1 MSTKRP
7 TQKRLKKPP
16 ACDSCKARRVLC
28 HPQPN
33 NAPCP
38 RCLEKKILCTTTPVV
53 RGRPRNDVNV
63 HDPLNTSTSL
73 VVPSQELPLIVAAPL
88 KYGSALASNGSDLN
102 CPRLD
107 PEFVAHCFGCFE
119 FIPQIGHPL
128 VKRTRIADSVRAA
141 SFDLQRLLPQSRVL
155 ALCIV
160 AFTSLS
166 SFHESVLGPGPRPQS
181 MEDLDFFLS
190 SPDIRECGVRRGP
203 ACRALRAKAIKD
215 ACEAGIMFEA
225 TEENALSCYFLDCLD
240 QNDTCGQ
247 TRPWGGAYMSYVRV
261 FGPRWREGK
270 YNSADEA
277 RWMGLLMAESL
288 FASAWRIP
296 MLTTLHD
303 QLLLAGS
310 ESSLE
315 SLLESVESKKQ
326 PSLHVLWFSMK
337 PYCFQATCL
346 ARQLYLEINGDHA
359 RLNPLSE
366 VAVIKFLSSLTVLHS
381 IVSSLLARVDSA
393 IGPPP
398 HTRTPIRYN
407 EQCVDFT
414 ARSCGYGIIVGF
426 VSLVLPLYR
435 ELELRCNE
443 EGDPRK
449 RERMRLLRMQAREMV
464 VTGLHEFTRVLQ
476 YSPLLHYTP
485 VNWRFLYPCAE
496 FCIEAAADNKDD
508 LEIIV
513 KELKIMGYS
522 LDVFSSPQVTQLI
535 ERLEAYLRKPT
546 SAFQED
552 FLNSAELADLFLPLE
567 QPWMG
572 SPKETF
578 FDGMQGGS
586 GSGFHFN
593 EFTNE

>member
-53 RGRPRNDVNV
+53 RGRPRNAAQV

-73 VVPSQELPLIVAAPL
+73 VVPSQELALVVAAPL
-88 KYGSALASNGSDLN
+88 KYGSSLASNGSDLN
-102 CPRLD
+102 CPPLD
-107 PEFVAHCFGCFE
+107 PEFVAHCFECFE

-128 VKRTRIADSVRAA
+128 IKRTGITNIIRAA
-141 SFDLQRLLPQSRVL
+141 SFDLQHLLPQSRVL

-225 TEENALSCYFLDCLD
+225 TEENALSCYFLDYLD

-277 RWMGLLMAESL
+277 RWMGYLMAEAL
-288 FASAWRIP
+288 FATAWRIP
-296 MLTTLHD
+296 MLSTLHD

-315 SLLESVESKKQ
+315 SLLDFIESKKQ
-326 PSLHVLWFSMK
+326 SGLQVLWLSTK
-337 PYCFQATCL
+337 PYFFQTTCL
-346 ARQLYLEINGDHA
+346 ARQLYLEINGDYA

-366 VAVIKFLSSLTVLHS
+366 AAVIKFLSSLTLLHS
-381 IVSSLLARVDSA
+381 IVSSLLTRVDNA

-398 HTRTPIRYN
+398 HTRTSIRYS
-407 EQCVDFT
+407 EQSVDFA
-414 ARSCGYGIIVGF
+414 ARKCGYAIIIGF
-426 VSLVLPLYR
+426 VSLVLPLHR
-435 ELELRCNE
+435 ELELRCD
-443 EGDPRK
+443 EGDPRT
-449 RERMRLLRMQAREMV
+449 RERMRLFCMQAREMA
-464 VTGLHEFTRVLQ
+464 VTGLHELTCVLR
-476 YSPLLHYTP
+476 YIPSLLHAP
-485 VNWRFLYPCAE
+485 VNWRILYPCAE
-496 FCIEAAADNKDD
+496 FCVEAAADNKDD
-508 LEIIV
+508 LEMIV

-535 ERLEAYLRKPT
+535 ERLEAYLKKPN
-546 SAFQED
+546 SAFGED

-567 QPWMG
+567 LPWMG
-572 SPKETF
+572 SPKRTF
-578 FDGMQGGS
+578 FDGMQDGS
-586 GSGFHFN
+586 GSDFHFN
-593 EFTNE
+593 EFTSE

>member
-7 TQKRLKKPP
+7 TQKRPKKPP

-28 HPQPN
+28 LPQPN

-53 RGRPRNDVNV
+53 RGRPRNAVQV

-73 VVPSQELPLIVAAPL
+73 VVPSQGLPLVVAAPS
-88 KYGSALASNGSDLN
+88 KHVSALASNGSDLN

-107 PEFVAHCFGCFE
+107 PEFVAHCFEC
-119 FIPQIGHPL
+119 
-128 VKRTRIADSVRAA
+128 
-141 SFDLQRLLPQSRVL
+141 SRVL

-190 SPDIRECGVRRGP
+190 SPDIHECGVRRGP

-225 TEENALSCYFLDCLD
+225 TEENALSCYFLDYLD

-247 TRPWGGAYMSYVRV
+247 TRPWGGAYISHIRV

-270 YNSADEA
+270 YNSTDEA
-277 RWMGLLMAESL
+277 RWMGYLMAESL
-288 FASAWRIP
+288 FATVWRIP

-303 QLLLAGS
+303 QLLLAGP

-315 SLLESVESKKQ
+315 SLLELIESKKQ
-326 PSLHVLWFSMK
+326 PGLQVLWLSMK
-337 PYCFQATCL
+337 PYCFQTTCL
-346 ARQLYLEINGDHA
+346 ARQLYLEINGDYA

-366 VAVIKFLSSLTVLHS
+366 VAVIKFLSSLTLLHS

-398 HTRTPIRYN
+398 HTRTPIRHN
-407 EQCVDFT
+407 EQSVDFA
-414 ARSCGYGIIVGF
+414 ARKCGYGIIIAF
-426 VSLVLPLYR
+426 VSLVLPLHR
-435 ELELRCNE
+435 ELELRCDE
-443 EGDPRK
+443 EGDPRT
-449 RERMRLLRMQAREMV
+449 RERMRLFRMQAREMA
-464 VTGLHEFTRVLQ
+464 VTGLHELTCALR
-476 YSPLLHYTP
+476 YTPPLLYTP
-485 VNWRFLYPCAE
+485 ANWRVLYPCAE
-496 FCIEAAADNKDD
+496 FCVEAAADNKDD
-508 LEIIV
+508 LEMIV

-546 SAFQED
+546 SAFGED

-572 SPKETF
+572 SPKGIF
-578 FDGMQGGS
+578 FDGM
-586 GSGFHFN
+586 
-593 EFTNE
+593 